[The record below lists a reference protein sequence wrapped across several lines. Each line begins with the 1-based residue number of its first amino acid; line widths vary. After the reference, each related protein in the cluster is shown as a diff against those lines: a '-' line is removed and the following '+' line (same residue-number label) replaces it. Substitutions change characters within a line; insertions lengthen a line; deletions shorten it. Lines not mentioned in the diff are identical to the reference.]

1 MSTKLF
7 PLIVI
12 DGIFFQINVTGIA
25 RVWQTLLKQWLKSG
39 FANHIVVLDRGKTA
53 PKIEG
58 INYYEIESYDYRK
71 SGADTYN
78 LQSICDRLQADVF
91 ISTYYTT
98 PINTPSV
105 FLGHDLIPEVL
116 GMDLNAV
123 EWQEKH
129 LAILHASKYITVSL
143 NTAKDLNKIF
153 PHISLEEITVAY
165 PAVGEDFYRTDLN
178 NIDNFKSK
186 YNITKPYFLFV
197 GTRLSYDRYKNAIL
211 LFRAFN
217 QFPQNKDIA
226 IVCVGGDRQ
235 LEPELAALME
245 DEMSIHLLRID
256 DDELGSAYSGA
267 IALVYPSRY
276 EGFGLPILEAMAC
289 GCPVITCRN
298 SSLPEV
304 AGEAAWYISEFSIE
318 EMLIALEKVQMPD
331 IRDKLIKAGK
341 ERVKQFSWST
351 MADTIAEV
359 LTETAREHQLHT
371 ITSNDLLWRKLR
383 KEQKQKQEL
392 KFLYKDSCEKI
403 HNLENLQIKL
413 ENLQMKLKKSQA
425 LIEAMESSKFW
436 KMRKSWFALKKF
448 LGVKT
453 DDQ

>member
-1 MSTKLF
+1 METKLF
-7 PLIVI
+7 PLIII
-12 DGIFFQINVTGIA
+12 DGIFFQINWTGIA
-25 RVWQTLLKQWLKSG
+25 RVWQTLLRQWLKSG
-39 FANHIVVLDRGKTA
+39 FAKHIVVLNRGKTA

-71 SGADTYN
+71 SGVDAYN

-91 ISTYYTT
+91 ISSYYTT

-105 FLGHDLIPEVL
+105 FLAHDLIPEVL

-129 LAILHASKYITVSL
+129 MAILHASKYITVSL
-143 NTAKDLNKIF
+143 NTARDLSKFF
-153 PHISLEEITVAY
+153 PPISLEEITVAS
-165 PAVGEDFYRTDLN
+165 PGVSEDFYQTDLE
-178 NIDNFKSK
+178 NINNFKSK
-186 YNITKPYFLFV
+186 YNISKPYFLFV

-211 LFRAFN
+211 LFRTFN
-217 QFPQNKDIA
+217 QFPQNQDIA

-235 LEPELAALME
+235 LEPELEALVE
-245 DEMSIHLLRID
+245 EGMSIHLLRID
-256 DDELGSAYSGA
+256 DEELRSAYSGA

-304 AGEAAWYISEFSIE
+304 AGKAAWYISEFSVE

-331 IRDKLIKAGK
+331 IRDQLIKAGK

-351 MADTIAEV
+351 MADTIAKV
-359 LTETAREHQLHT
+359 LTEAAKEHQLQRNT
-371 ITSNDLLWRKLR
+371 KNDLLWLKLR
-383 KEQKQKQEL
+383 EQQKQKQEL
-392 KFLYKDSCEKI
+392 KFLYEDSCEKI
-403 HNLENLQIKL
+403 HDL
-413 ENLQMKLKKSQA
+413 ENLQMKLKNLHIELERSQA

-448 LGVKT
+448 LGLKT
-453 DDQ
+453 DD